1 MPTCFNFDAYN
12 FKLILTRGAN
22 TDFGHPSKY
31 AEQTDNIFPSKI
43 TNMPSKLQILSEQTE
58 NSFPSK
64 IANMPSKLQILSEQT
79 ENYFPSK
86 ITNMPSKLQI
96 LSEQTEN
103 TFPSKITNMPSK
115 LQILSEQSQI
125 IGDKPILTVIA
136 DKIFGGLELSP
147 IGEADFW

>member
-1 MPTCFNFDAYN
+1 MNSDA
-12 FKLILTRGAN
+12 LILPTFTHLY

-43 TNMPSKLQILSEQTE
+43 P
-58 NSFPSK
+58 
-64 IANMPSKLQILSEQT
+64 
-79 ENYFPSK
+79 
-86 ITNMPSKLQI
+86 
-96 LSEQTEN
+96 
-103 TFPSKITNMPSK
+103 NMPSK

-147 IGEADFW
+147 IGEADVW

>member
-12 FKLILTRGAN
+12 FKLILTQGAN

-43 TNMPSKLQILSEQTE
+43 PNMPSKLQILSEQTE

-64 IANMPSKLQILSEQT
+64 IA
-79 ENYFPSK
+79 
-86 ITNMPSKLQI
+86 
-96 LSEQTEN
+96 
-103 TFPSKITNMPSK
+103 NMPSK

-147 IGEADFW
+147 IGEADVW